1 MNLCYK
7 KSVFFLAGFETSA
20 TSMTFVLYELAKNM
34 DIQRR
39 ARNEINT
46 VLEKYGVLSY
56 ESMMEMSYIEQII
69 NGKPID

>member
-1 MNLCYK
+1 M
-7 KSVFFLAGFETSA
+7 FFLAGFETSA

-39 ARNEINT
+39 ARDEINT
-46 VLEKYGVLSY
+46 VLEKHNGVLSY
-56 ESMMEMSYIEQII
+56 ESMMEMSYIDQII